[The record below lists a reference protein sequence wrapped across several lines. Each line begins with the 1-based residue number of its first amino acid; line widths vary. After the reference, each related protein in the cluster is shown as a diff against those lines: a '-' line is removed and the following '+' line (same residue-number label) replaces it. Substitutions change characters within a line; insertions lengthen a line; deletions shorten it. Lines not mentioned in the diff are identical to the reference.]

1 MKRGN
6 STLDAWLKAAVPVKK
21 PCVEKEQSPKD
32 CKPKPA
38 TGKVL
43 YLPCRKP
50 KNDNEA
56 TQAIKAF
63 LKPASL
69 LQPGSSKSKGRPKS
83 PANCNPV
90 EILIDETSVPKELV
104 ADLCF
109 LADFNWTFSD
119 LLKTQIMTLS
129 QLYRDLIYPQ
139 ASGRIHTL
147 TVALVREAS
156 RSLTLRDEEDLI
168 SAEMPHFEVFHHLSA
183 QLDFDILADQ
193 LPFLLLSE
201 LLQSPAYHD
210 EEEKSSPALV
220 DFQSFYVDWSVY
232 EKVAVYKML
241 AGIVL
246 DSPVLHDMLEDRL
259 EERAKLL
266 QTRSDHQSKLTAFN
280 KQHRGQHLKKGS
292 EDWLKRQDMKKEI
305 ALLREHADSI
315 PLRTEPIGRDH
326 WENLYFLFEF
336 DRTSLLIADSDQ
348 LNWSHASS
356 STALSTLKQC
366 LDPKF
371 PQEKALLEAVS
382 RLESK
387 ETEEES
393 SVEAA
398 SDTEASL
405 RTSCLELLFKAE
417 AKVSAFFTATGK
429 WWAEERD
436 VREWKSAV
444 TAAYSPERLK
454 DLLGDFV
461 EKANIPFK
469 RSSPPD
475 NLIKR
480 VNLRLWAEFAEASD
494 ARERLWTR
502 ALSWEHLFALISC
515 ELAVFERHFHL
526 KRKSFL
532 SATAKAMK
540 QLGTGVRTRR
550 LTRMS
555 EKLRVQEL
563 LASETHDDVCWV
575 CGHGGDL
582 MCCEGCPQV
591 AHYGCVG
598 LEVRSR

>member
-21 PCVEKEQSPKD
+21 PCLGKEQRPED
-32 CKPKPA
+32 CKQAA

-43 YLPCRKP
+43 YTSCRKP
-50 KNDNEA
+50 KNDNA
-56 TQAIKAF
+56 QAIKAF

-69 LQPGSSKSKGRPKS
+69 LPGTSKSKGTSKS
-83 PANCNPV
+83 LANCNPMESCV
-90 EILIDETSVPKELV
+90 DDTSVPKELV

-119 LLKTQIMTLS
+119 LLKTQIVTVS

-139 ASGRIHTL
+139 ASCRIHTF
-147 TVALVREAS
+147 TVALVREAT
-156 RSLTLRDEEDLI
+156 RSLTLRNEEDLI
-168 SAEMPHFEVFHHLSA
+168 SAEMPHFEVFHHLSS
-183 QLDFDILADQ
+183 QLDFDLLADQ

-210 EEEKSSPALV
+210 EEEKASPALV

-232 EKVAVYKML
+232 EKVAVYKVLVCMT
-241 AGIVL
+241 L
-246 DSPVLHDMLEDRL
+246 DSPLLHDMLEDRL

-266 QTRSDHQSKLTAFN
+266 QTRSDHQGKLTAFN
-280 KQHRGQHLKKGS
+280 KERRGQHLKKGS
-292 EDWLKRQDMKKEI
+292 ADWLKRQDMKKEI
-305 ALLREHADSI
+305 ALLREHADTI

-326 WENLYFLFEF
+326 WGNLYYLFEF
-336 DRTSLLIADSDQ
+336 DRNSLLIADSDQ
-348 LNWSHASS
+348 QNWRYVNS
-356 STALSTLKQC
+356 LSTIATLKKC
-366 LDPKF
+366 LDPKV
-371 PQEKALLEAVS
+371 PEEKSLLEAVN
-382 RLESK
+382 LIESK
-387 ETEEES
+387 ETEEEIS
-393 SVEAA
+393 LETAT
-398 SDTEASL
+398 DTEADL
-405 RTSCLELLFKAE
+405 RANSLELLFKAE

-429 WWAEERD
+429 WWGEERD
-436 VREWKSAV
+436 LREWKSAV
-444 TAAYSPERLK
+444 AAAYSPERLK
-454 DLLGDFV
+454 ELLGDFV

-563 LASETHDDVCWV
+563 LADETHDDVCWV
-575 CGHGGDL
+575 CEHGGDL

-591 AHYGCVG
+591 AHCACVG
-598 LEVRSR
+598 LEVRTR